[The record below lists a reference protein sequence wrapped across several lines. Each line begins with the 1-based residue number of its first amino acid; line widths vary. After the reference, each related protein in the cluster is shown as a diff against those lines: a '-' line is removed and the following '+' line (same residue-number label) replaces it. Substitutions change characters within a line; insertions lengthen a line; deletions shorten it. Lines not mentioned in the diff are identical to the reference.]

1 MKKTLFIILSFVF
14 ILSFASL
21 SSTKVNAD
29 SYVSVEILSPS
40 EVTSYPGYETMIQ
53 AKVTNNTS
61 TDLTN
66 LVVYITMVDL
76 TKNMT
81 VNLEDYN
88 ASVPVVIDNL
98 PANSST
104 NVDLPIILV
113 YPDTFHLYVTVANID
128 TLTICSSD
136 AIVTNIMSQASID
149 PSIITYVSAIT
160 PVITLLFALGVLF
173 ERKRKVH
180 L

>member
-1 MKKTLFIILSFVF
+1 MKKALFVILLTLSILSM
-14 ILSFASL
+14 IPQISM
-21 SSTKVNAD
+21 KVKAD

-40 EVTSYPGYETMIQ
+40 AVTSYPGYETTIQ

-88 ASVPVVIDNL
+88 ASVPVVIDRL
-98 PANSST
+98 VANSSMT
-104 NVDLPIILV
+104 VDLPIILV
-113 YPDTFHLYVTVANID
+113 YPDTFHLYVTVANVD

-149 PSIITYVSAIT
+149 PTLITYVSSVT
-160 PVITLLFALGVLF
+160 PVMTFLLALGVLIN
-173 ERKRKVH
+173 RKRKVH